1 MSYRVL
7 TGPAIPYV
15 HALPSGLGFDG
26 SVGETSSGST
36 WKDII
41 LRLSEP
47 FAQAGAQRLAYGKTD
62 PYYSAYGYG
71 SSPMYYGAQGAFGSG
86 FGGLSP
92 TTLLLGGAALL
103 AVMML
108 GRK

>member
-7 TGPAIPYV
+7 TGPAIPFV
-15 HALPSGLGFDG
+15 HALPSGLGVEPATPSSAPWWG
-26 SVGETSSGST
+26 QIIQSVA
-36 WKDII
+36 
-41 LRLSEP
+41 EP

-62 PYYSAYGYG
+62 PYYSPYGT
-71 SSPMYYGAQGAFGSG
+71 SPMYYGQGGSSSFGV
-86 FGGLSP
+86 GGISP
-92 TTLLLGGAALL
+92 TMLLVGGAALL

>member
-1 MSYRVL
+1 VSYRVL
-7 TGPAIPYV
+7 TGPAIPFV

-26 SVGETSSGST
+26 DAGTASSGST

-41 LRLSEP
+41 ARLAEP

-62 PYYSAYGYG
+62 PYYSAYGA
-71 SSPMYYGAQGAFGSG
+71 SPMYYGQSAYGSS
-86 FGGLSP
+86 FGGISP
-92 TTLLLGGAALL
+92 TMLLVGGAALL

>member
-7 TGPAIPYV
+7 TGPAIPFV
-15 HALPSGLGFDG
+15 HALPGGLGAEPEAPG
-26 SVGETSSGST
+26 T

-41 LRLSEP
+41 FQLSQP
-47 FAQAGAQRLAYGKTD
+47 FAQAASQRIAYGQTQ
-62 PYYSAYGYG
+62 PYYG
-71 SSPMYYGAQGAFGSG
+71 STLFSPMQSPYSYSPLGS
-86 FGGLSP
+86 FGGISP
-92 TTLLLGGAALL
+92 TMLLVGGAALL